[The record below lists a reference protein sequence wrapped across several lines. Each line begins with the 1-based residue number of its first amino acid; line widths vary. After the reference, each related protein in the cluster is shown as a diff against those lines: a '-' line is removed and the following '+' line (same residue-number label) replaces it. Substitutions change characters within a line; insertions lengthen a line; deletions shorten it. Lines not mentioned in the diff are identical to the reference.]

1 MCVNKSLIII
11 IIYSEITGN
20 KSGDKDTYEK
30 TDVEE
35 EDPLVDQ
42 GNNQYN
48 HDNNYIIQRRMS
60 GLSRTGSPAFK
71 KSFVY
76 Q

>member
-35 EDPLVDQ
+35 EDSLVLVDQ
-42 GNNQYN
+42 GNTQYN
-48 HDNNYIIQRRMS
+48 HDNNI
-60 GLSRTGSPAFK
+60 
-71 KSFVY
+71 
-76 Q
+76 